1 MFTVRAFF
9 VCLIAAIMLG
19 CSHSR
24 SIDSKQLKQEL
35 TTSRSLAAE
44 AALLTDSIASAKL
57 TETFAREHAEYLQE
71 KIKKELDELEGETPS
86 PQAAGA
92 YRQALNSLREMEAA
106 VHTLSSQSPE
116 RQDLI
121 RLRKAFEQAAQALRT
136 AQAAP

>member
-1 MFTVRAFF
+1 VFTVRTCF
-9 VCLIAAIMLG
+9 VCSIAAIMLG

>member
-1 MFTVRAFF
+1 
-9 VCLIAAIMLG
+9 MLG
-19 CSHSR
+19 CSRSR

-71 KIKKELDELEGETPS
+71 KIKKEIDELEGKTPS

-106 VHTLSSQSPE
+106 VHILSSESPE
-116 RQDLI
+116 RQELI
-121 RLRKAFEQAAQALRT
+121 RLRKAFEQAAQALRAT
-136 AQAAP
+136 QAAL